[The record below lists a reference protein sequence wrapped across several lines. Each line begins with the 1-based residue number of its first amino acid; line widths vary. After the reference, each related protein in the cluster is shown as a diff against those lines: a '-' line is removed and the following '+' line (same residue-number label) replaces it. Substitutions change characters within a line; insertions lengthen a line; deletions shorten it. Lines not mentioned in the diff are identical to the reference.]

1 MKLQFLGTAAAEGI
15 PAIFCT
21 CENCRKSWQAGGRNF
36 RTRSQA
42 LVNDELLLDFPPDTY
57 AHFLANRVSIEQV
70 KNCLITHSHQDH
82 LYELDIAMSKK
93 GFAHMPEDYTLRF
106 YGTKAVGEKILPFIE
121 EQNASEAFVSFQTIK
136 PFENLRISG
145 YTVTPLPSIHDPK
158 SGPVFY
164 QISDGDKTLLYAH
177 DTHFFQDSVWDFWA
191 QHKPHFDLVS
201 LDCTNACL
209 PLTYV
214 GHMGLPENAQVRS
227 RMLEM
232 GIADESTVFICNHYS
247 HNGTHVVY
255 DDFLPIAGK
264 EGFLISYDGMKI
276 TL

>member
-1 MKLQFLGTAAAEGI
+1 EAIEPSLKSLAKYNRTSFTELTAFT
-15 PAIFCT
+15 PT
-21 CENCRKSWQAGGRNF
+21 
-36 RTRSQA
+36 
-42 LVNDELLLDFPPDTY
+42 
-57 AHFLANRVSIEQV
+57 
-70 KNCLITHSHQDH
+70 
-82 LYELDIAMSKK
+82 
-93 GFAHMPEDYTLRF
+93 
-106 YGTKAVGEKILPFIE
+106 AVGK
-121 EQNASEAFVSFQTIK
+121 
-136 PFENLRISG
+136 
-145 YTVTPLPSIHDPK
+145 YTVTALPSIHDPN
-158 SGPVFY
+158 SGPFFY
-164 QISDGDKTLLYAH
+164 MISDGEKTVLYAH
-177 DTHFFQDSVWDFWA
+177 DTHYFHDDVWAYFEKT
-191 QHKPHFDLVS
+191 KPHFDLVS